1 MEKNKYFKMLPN
13 LITIARL
20 ILTILFIMLCLNTK
34 MYLAIIFDFLL
45 ICFSDIVDGK
55 FARYFNAVTV
65 FGSILDVFVD
75 SFFIFS
81 SLSILCFK
89 GKIVPIWF
97 IILVFINLF
106 VFIITS
112 FTQKDLST
120 KSKNFFVFDLIGRTS
135 AAFFYIIPGI
145 AYVTIYLCINI
156 KIIQYVIWINSALAL
171 TACISRVINIYLLK
185 KTTSNKLVIS
195 KNRM

>member
-13 LITIARL
+13 ILTIARL
-20 ILTILFIMLCLNTK
+20 FLTILFIILCLNTK
-34 MYLAIIFDFLL
+34 MHLAIVFDFLL

-55 FARYFNAVTV
+55 IARYFNAVTV
-65 FGSILDVFVD
+65 FGSILDVLVD

-81 SLSILCFK
+81 SLTILCCK
-89 GKIVPIWF
+89 EKVVPAWF
-97 IILVFINLF
+97 ILLVFINLF

-135 AAFFYIIPGI
+135 AALFYAIPGI
-145 AYVTIYLCINI
+145 AYTTIYLGISI
-156 KIIQYVIWINSALAL
+156 KIIHYVIWINSALAL
-171 TACISRVINIYLLK
+171 TACASRLINRRFFIINEK
-185 KTTSNKLVIS
+185 S
-195 KNRM
+195 